1 MLGARGLRGFCDGL
15 IAVLLPLHFAVLGF
29 GPGGLG
35 LFASAALSGS
45 ALMTLVAGRYAGGIG
60 YRPVLQGAAVLM
72 FCSGAAFVLSDEL
85 WVLCA
90 IAFVGT
96 LNPSGGDVSVFVPI
110 EHAVLAGSGN
120 VRDRPGLFARYG
132 FVGTVGAALG
142 ALAAG
147 PVERLAP
154 GGGPGAAFVFYAL
167 AGALTFVLYRGLCPV
182 PIRAAIAAPLG
193 PSRAPIRRLAALFSL
208 DSLAGG
214 LVIDTLIAAWL
225 YQRFEATAALVG
237 VFFFLTRLCSACSY
251 FVSAR
256 LAGRLGLV
264 RTMVF
269 THLPA
274 NALLVAAA
282 FAPDLGLTL
291 LLLGLRSLLSQMD
304 VPARTAYVMSIVTPE
319 ERPAAASLTAV
330 PRSLAAALS
339 PGISGWLL
347 GLSPFGWPLVLAG
360 GMKIAYDLALWRLFR
375 HVEPIESESTSRHA
389 EAASPDSRIGLS
401 RSELQA
407 NQLTV

>member
-1 MLGARGLRGFCDGL
+1 MPIFRRSSRDGPARDPRRVLGARGLRGFCDGL
-15 IAVLLPLHFAVLGF
+15 IAVLLPLHLAVLGF

-35 LFASAALSGS
+35 LIASAALSGS
-45 ALMTLVAGRYAGGIG
+45 ALMTLVVGRYAGGIG
-60 YRPVLQGAAVLM
+60 YRLVLQGAAVLM

-96 LNPSGGDVSVFVPI
+96 LNPSGSDVSVFAPI

-147 PVERLAP
+147 PVERLLP
-154 GGGPGAAFVFYAL
+154 GGGPRAAFVFYAL
-167 AGALTFVLYRGLCPV
+167 AGAVTFVLYRGLSPF
-182 PIRAAIAAPLG
+182 PIHAAIAVPLG

-256 LAGRLGLV
+256 LAARFGLV

-360 GMKIAYDLALWRLFR
+360 GLKIAYDLTLWRLFR
-375 HVEPIESESTSRHA
+375 HVEPIESESTSRPRRA
-389 EAASPDSRIGLS
+389 DSR
-401 RSELQA
+401 
-407 NQLTV
+407 

>member
-1 MLGARGLRGFCDGL
+1 MPIFRGPSRDRSGRDPRRVLGARGLRGFCDGL
-15 IAVLLPLHFAVLGF
+15 IAVFLPLHFAVLGF
-29 GPGGLG
+29 GPEGLG
-35 LFASAALSGS
+35 FFASAALSGS

-60 YRPVLQGAAVLM
+60 YRPALQGAAVLM
-72 FCSGAAFVLSDEL
+72 FCSGAAFVQSDEM
-85 WVLCA
+85 WVLCT

-120 VRDRPGLFARYG
+120 VRDRPGLFARYS

-154 GGGPGAAFVFYAL
+154 GGGPEAAFVLYAL
-167 AGALTFVLYRGLCPV
+167 AGALIFVLYRGLRPF
-182 PIRAAIAAPLG
+182 PIHAAIAAPLG

-274 NALLVAAA
+274 NALLIAAA

-304 VPARTAYVMSIVTPE
+304 VPARTAYVMSIVTQE

-360 GMKIAYDLALWRLFR
+360 SMKIAYDLTLWWLFR
-375 HVEPIESESTSRHA
+375 HVEPIERESTSR
-389 EAASPDSRIGLS
+389 
-401 RSELQA
+401 
-407 NQLTV
+407 

>member
-1 MLGARGLRGFCDGL
+1 MRGFCDGL
-15 IAVLLPLHFAVLGF
+15 IAVLLPLHFAALGF

-45 ALMTLVAGRYAGGIG
+45 ALMTLMVGRYAGGIG
-60 YRPVLQGAAVLM
+60 YRPALQGAAVLM
-72 FCSGAAFVLSDEL
+72 FCSGAAFLLSDQL

-96 LNPSGGDVSVFVPI
+96 LNPSGGDVSVFAPI
-110 EHAVLAGSGN
+110 EHAVLAGSGD

-154 GGGPGAAFVFYAL
+154 DGGPGAAFVFYAL
-167 AGALTFVLYRGLCPV
+167 AGALTFVLYRGLCPF
-182 PIRAAIAAPLG
+182 PISTAIAAPLG

-347 GLSPFGWPLVLAG
+347 GLSTFGWPLVLAG
-360 GMKIAYDLALWRLFR
+360 SMKIAYDLTLWRLFR
-375 HVEPIESESTSRHA
+375 HVEPIESGATSRPP
-389 EAASPDSRIGLS
+389 SPDS
-401 RSELQA
+401 
-407 NQLTV
+407 

>member
-1 MLGARGLRGFCDGL
+1 MRDPTLVLGARGLRGFCDGL

-29 GPGGLG
+29 SPGGLG

-85 WVLCA
+85 RVLCA

-120 VRDRPGLFARYG
+120 VRDRPGLIRSLQLCRDG
-132 FVGTVGAALG
+132 GCGPRRPG
-142 ALAAG
+142 RG

-167 AGALTFVLYRGLCPV
+167 AGALTFVLYRRLCPV
-182 PIRAAIAAPLG
+182 PIHAAIAAPLG
-193 PSRAPIRRLAALFSL
+193 SSRAPIRRLAALFSL

-214 LVIDTLIAAWL
+214 LVIDTLHRGLAVPTLRGHGDA
-225 YQRFEATAALVG
+225 RRG
-237 VFFFLTRLCSACSY
+237 VFLRDSAVLGLLLLGVGASRRAPRSGAHHG
-251 FVSAR
+251 VHTPARER
-256 LAGRLGLV
+256 LAGRC
-264 RTMVF
+264 
-269 THLPA
+269 
-274 NALLVAAA
+274 
-282 FAPDLGLTL
+282 
-291 LLLGLRSLLSQMD
+291 GLRAGPRPHAL
-304 VPARTAYVMSIVTPE
+304 AA
-319 ERPAAASLTAV
+319 RPAQPPVADGRARAHRLRDVHRDTRGTPGGREPDGRAAQ
-330 PRSLAAALS
+330 PGRGLS

-360 GMKIAYDLALWRLFR
+360 SMKIAYDLTLWRLFR
-375 HVEPIESESTSRHA
+375 HVEPIEGESTSRPR
-389 EAASPDSRIGLS
+389 STDSR
-401 RSELQA
+401 
-407 NQLTV
+407 

>member
-1 MLGARGLRGFCDGL
+1 MSIVRGPSRDGPGRDPRLVLGARGLRGFCDGL

-45 ALMTLVAGRYAGGIG
+45 ALMTLVVGRYAGGIG

-96 LNPSGGDVSVFVPI
+96 LNPSGGDVSVFAPI
-110 EHAVLAGSGN
+110 EQAVLAGSGN
-120 VRDRPGLFARYG
+120 VRDRPGLFARYS

-154 GGGPGAAFVFYAL
+154 GGGGPGAAFVLYAL
-167 AGALTFVLYRGLCPV
+167 AGAVTFVLYRGLCPV
-182 PIRAAIAAPLG
+182 PIHAAIAVPLG

-256 LAGRLGLV
+256 LAGRFGLV

-304 VPARTAYVMSIVTPE
+304 VPARTAYVMSIVTQE

-360 GMKIAYDLALWRLFR
+360 GMKIAYDLTLWRLFR
-375 HVEPIESESTSRHA
+375 HVEPIESESNNRL
-389 EAASPDSRIGLS
+389 DR
-401 RSELQA
+401 
-407 NQLTV
+407 